1 MNEQIQ
7 ERGLLQQISAAVWGW
22 VLLRGLVLL
31 ILGLLL
37 LVKPGVTVLVLVLF
51 LGAYFFV
58 DGIFI
63 IFKSI
68 TGRRYVKGWGWG
80 IFLGIIE
87 ILAGLIVFARP
98 VASSILTVGFLVY
111 FIAFIALL
119 LGLLGIITGIR
130 LRREIKGEWSMILA
144 GLLAVIFGILLLA
157 NPQASVISLI
167 IIMGVLAIADGLV
180 LIFFA
185 LRLRKLGKESLEA
198 AV

>member
-87 ILAGLIVFARP
+87 ILAGLIVFARQ